1 MEYVG
6 IESTKNS
13 YIEVLQENGEH
24 EEALRLEAKDFTTP
38 VFDGIEVHQEEEPS
52 KTLINNELKKLGIDF
67 LALDS
72 QIISKAQEYN
82 DLVNNIL
89 TDLDAIDEIIT
100 TEEERV
106 QDMNIIIGNF
116 DEFASVR
123 TLKSDDLNGS
133 CSAVDNYT
141 FSTYCEEKVNV
152 PLNIIDVSGNGYEG
166 NEYVYNGSDFEKD
179 SMDTSNR
186 EFMIDDSITSFY
198 EYSRLTA
205 TNKQDQYP
213 SDVNYD
219 SNEAECVVTLGSE
232 TLFNSVRIQ
241 SDQENIIL
249 KQVQIS
255 EDGTVYKDVMD
266 SPIRFNSETDKY
278 NNENY
283 IYGSGIIC
291 FPNTNYLK
299 LTFNSDGITNENLAF
314 KKINLNDITL
324 TRDTVFN
331 IKEYVTEYLI
341 PGFGSYYNKTK
352 VIPPIPLS
360 ILITMT
366 LLMTK
371 NHPDEIGAFNFWNLD
386 YNKNLVKQ
394 KSDKGKC
401 AFYDREE
408 AIIAIMAYLGTE
420 QFEEA
425 FEDMPSSNKMNAEEK
440 NQILFRI
447 LKIMKNNYS
456 VLYSTGLDYIENMK
470 LYSLDRK
477 EIPDIDSK
485 VAQKYE
491 QWFSR
496 KDKQELAYQKML
508 EEAQTIVP
516 LEDTKRHVIRINDII
531 AFTGNYDSSSYL
543 ETGELLL
550 NQTNSIAIFVNEYIP
565 PTFIDN
571 GNYFEYLLIIN
582 GVEYNVV
589 PINCHRNGI
598 KVIRYSGFSITEDY
612 TQHIGEPIKSAKLAI
627 KINTPDTSIS
637 PYISNI
643 KVCIGKAVTK

>member
-24 EEALRLEAKDFTTP
+24 EEALRLEAKNFTTP
-38 VFDGIEVHQEEEPS
+38 VFDGIEIHQEEEPN
-52 KTLINNELKKLGIDF
+52 KTIINNELKKLGIDF

-89 TDLDAIDEIIT
+89 TDLDSIDEIIT

-116 DEFASVR
+116 DEFASIK
-123 TLKSDDLNGS
+123 TLKIDELSGS

-141 FSTYCEEKVNV
+141 FSTYCKERISV
-152 PLNIIDVSGNGYEG
+152 PLNIVDISGNGYEG
-166 NEYVYNGSDFEKD
+166 NRYVYNNSKFEKD
-179 SMDTSNR
+179 SIDTSNR
-186 EFMIDDSITSFY
+186 DFIIDDSITSFY

-219 SNEAECVVTLGSE
+219 NNEAECIITLSSE
-232 TLFNSVRIQ
+232 TLFNSIRIQ

-249 KQVQIS
+249 KQVQTS
-255 EDGTVYKDVMD
+255 DDGTVYKNIMD
-266 SPIRFNSETDKY
+266 TPIRFNSETDKY
-278 NNENY
+278 DNENY

-291 FPNTNYLK
+291 FPNTNFLK

-314 KKINLNDITL
+314 KKINLSDIIL

-331 IKEYVTEYLI
+331 MNEYINEYLI
-341 PGFGSYYNKTK
+341 PGFGSYYNNTKT
-352 VIPPIPLS
+352 VPPIPLS
-360 ILITMT
+360 IMITIA

-386 YNKNLVKQ
+386 YNKSLVKQ

-408 AIIAIMAYLGTE
+408 AIAAIISYLGTE
-420 QFEEA
+420 DFEEA
-425 FEDMPSSNKMNAEEK
+425 FEDMPASNKMNEENK

-447 LKIMKNNYS
+447 LKVMKNNYS
-456 VLYSTGLDYIENMK
+456 VLYNTGLDYIENMN
-470 LYSLDRK
+470 LYSLDK
-477 EIPDIDSK
+477 EEITDIDSK

-491 QWFSR
+491 QWFNR
-496 KDKQELAYQKML
+496 RDKQELAYQKML
-508 EEAQTIVP
+508 DEAQTIVP
-516 LEDTKRHVIRINDII
+516 LEDTKRHVIRINDIT
-531 AFTGNYDSSSYL
+531 AFTGDYDSSSYL
-543 ETGELLL
+543 ETGELLS
-550 NQTNSIAIFVNEYIP
+550 NQTNSVAVFVNEYIP
-565 PTFIDN
+565 PTFIKD
-571 GNYFEYLLIIN
+571 GNYFEYLLIVN

-598 KVIRYSGFSITEDY
+598 KVIRYSGYSITEDY
-612 TQHIGEPIKSAKLAI
+612 TKHIGEPIKSAKLAI
-627 KINTPDTSIS
+627 KISTPDTSIS

>member
-166 NEYVYNGSDFEKD
+166 NEYVYNGSNFEKD

-420 QFEEA
+420 QFEEV

-440 NQILFRI
+440 NQVLFRI

-477 EIPDIDSK
+477 EVPDIDSK

-508 EEAQTIVP
+508 EEAQTIVS
-516 LEDTKRHVIRINDII
+516 LEDTKRHVIRINDIT

-550 NQTNSIAIFVNEYIP
+550 NQTNSIAVFVNEYIP

>member
-166 NEYVYNGSDFEKD
+166 NEYVYNGSNFEKD

-420 QFEEA
+420 QFEEV
-425 FEDMPSSNKMNAEEK
+425 FEDMPSSNKMNTEEK

-477 EIPDIDSK
+477 EVPDIDSK

-516 LEDTKRHVIRINDII
+516 LEDTKRHVIRINDIT

-550 NQTNSIAIFVNEYIP
+550 NQTNSIAVFVNEYIP

>member
-13 YIEVLQENGEH
+13 YIEVLQENGEQ

-38 VFDGIEVHQEEEPS
+38 VFDGIKVHQEEEPN

-116 DEFASVR
+116 DEFASVK

-152 PLNIIDVSGNGYEG
+152 PLNIINVSGNGYEG

-232 TLFNSVRIQ
+232 TLFNSVRIK

-266 SPIRFNSETDKY
+266 SPICFNSETDKY

-360 ILITMT
+360 ILITIT

-408 AIIAIMAYLGTE
+408 AIIAIFTYLGTE
-420 QFEEA
+420 QFEEI
-425 FEDMPSSNKMNAEEK
+425 FEDMPSSNKMNTEEK
-440 NQILFRI
+440 NHVLFRI

-456 VLYSTGLDYIENMK
+456 ILYNTGLDYIKNMD
-470 LYSLDRK
+470 LYSLDKK
-477 EIPDIDSK
+477 EIPDIDPK

-508 EEAQTIVP
+508 EEAQTIVL
-516 LEDTKRHVIRINDII
+516 LEDTKRHVIRINDIT

-550 NQTNSIAIFVNEYIP
+550 NQTNSIAIFANEYIP

-582 GVEYNVV
+582 GVEYDIV